1 MSRRLFVLLFA
12 VVPVLATGPSVHA
25 GPVSG
30 GVKRSG
36 VVRYYFAPGQAGTGI
51 PLMGAE
57 LDAPGDVGLL
67 QSRAAD
73 EPHVALANVWTTVFL
88 ELPIAF
94 ESEPFGKATMVG
106 GTAQIT
112 AYLAEPTALAVMGF
126 VEARFIDIAPNGT
139 AGEFAILTLDDDVPY
154 QAGPVA
160 PARSTY
166 AFGVPTVW
174 QIPKGHRLRVELDFT
189 CFCSTTM
196 RFYYGSQNYAGHLTL
211 DRYVRK

>member
-1 MSRRLFVLLFA
+1 MLVLLFA

-51 PLMGAE
+51 PLMGTE

-67 QSRAAD
+67 QSRTAD

-88 ELPIAF
+88 ELPITF
-94 ESEPFGKATMVG
+94 ETEPFGKATMVG

-112 AYLAEPTALAVMGF
+112 TYLAEPTALAVGGF

-139 AGEFAILTLDDDVPY
+139 EGEFAILTLDNDVPY
-154 QAGPVA
+154 QAGPLA
-160 PARSTY
+160 PERSMY
-166 AFGVPTVW
+166 AFPVPRVW

-196 RFYYGSQNYAGHLTL
+196 RFFYGSAQYAAGITL
-211 DRYVRK
+211 DRYVKK